1 MFGIIDDQENLFINH
16 ILLIA
21 KKYLYS
27 CRYSET
33 KPSIKVL
40 TAKIKRVH
48 QLETTIAKSSST
60 GPPIA
65 KNGAST
71 KKFDYTKISSNI

>member
-48 QLETTIAKSSST
+48 QLETTIAKSSS
-60 GPPIA
+60 
-65 KNGAST
+65 KWST
-71 KKFDYTKISSNI
+71 HRKKWGKYKEI